1 MENIYFSQK
10 IEHQLPEWLLYQLWY
25 ILSDYDCFRGERQK
39 CLRIVQNEPPE
50 ELFMSFLTEQPVSA
64 RDGIRRKRTGSHQT
78 SAQRKRGQTFE
89 NMKLF
94 HFFTLPFVS

>member
-39 CLRIVQNEPPE
+39 RLRIVQRKPPS
-50 ELFMSFLTEQPVSA
+50 ELVMSFLAE
-64 RDGIRRKRTGSHQT
+64 
-78 SAQRKRGQTFE
+78 
-89 NMKLF
+89 
-94 HFFTLPFVS
+94 